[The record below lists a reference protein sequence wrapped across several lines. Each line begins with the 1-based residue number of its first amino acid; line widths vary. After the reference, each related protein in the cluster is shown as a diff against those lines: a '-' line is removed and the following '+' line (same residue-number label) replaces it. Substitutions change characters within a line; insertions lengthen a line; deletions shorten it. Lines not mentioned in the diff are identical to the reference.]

1 MEREGRKLLA
11 LGAIATL
18 SLVLALAHS
27 GPGKHGMSGEEMG
40 ATISICLAVVEGGAA
55 LLLLALGSAR
65 LARRWRSCLAPA
77 RPPRWVLVPRSPG
90 PCLPRAGPDL
100 LQVFLS

>member
-27 GPGKHGMSGEEMG
+27 GPGEHGMSGEEMG

-55 LLLLALGSAR
+55 LLLLALGSAG
-65 LARRWRSCLAPA
+65 LARRWRALFAPA
-77 RPPRWVLVPRSPG
+77 GPPRSALLPRSTG
-90 PCLPRAGPDL
+90 PCRPRAGPDL